1 MILTPDHREQPGLP
15 GTNRTPQLGCDR
27 APHSTGARPINRIR
41 RIQRAFASQLGI
53 PLRNDKDHVCARS
66 AQPPRVPVGG
76 SLTGTADCRQNTISM
91 PTSGLLLTHRG
102 SCVCIVNRSLAP
114 VSDCVDLAEGARFAD
129 PVRGSPG
136 ACTNPATGC
145 GLGPTKGHYQD
156 AAPGQNERPRLL
168 LRCHEAQRG
177 ATSSIRKTAG
187 LTFGTTYV
195 V

>member
-1 MILTPDHREQPGLP
+1 M
-15 GTNRTPQLGCDR
+15 
-27 APHSTGARPINRIR
+27 
-41 RIQRAFASQLGI
+41 
-53 PLRNDKDHVCARS
+53 
-66 AQPPRVPVGG
+66 
-76 SLTGTADCRQNTISM
+76 
-91 PTSGLLLTHRG
+91 
-102 SCVCIVNRSLAP
+102 CIVNRSLAP